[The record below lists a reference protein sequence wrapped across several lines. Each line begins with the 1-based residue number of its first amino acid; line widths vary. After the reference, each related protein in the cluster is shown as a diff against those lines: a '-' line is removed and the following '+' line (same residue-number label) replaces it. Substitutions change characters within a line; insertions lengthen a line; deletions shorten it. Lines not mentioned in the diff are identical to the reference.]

1 MEDLLC
7 SWWSLCAGEEQSG
20 MSQEFLPG
28 PLREGGSAPRE
39 RLGHLYT

>member
-1 MEDLLC
+1 
-7 SWWSLCAGEEQSG
+7 

-39 RLGHLYT
+39 RLGPLYTQVFIDLSNTITKHLK